1 MFRRA
6 FGQATKLTRADDQ
19 VWRKRAHKLR
29 ALAHYAAEV
38 GPSRPVLLTAH
49 FPATLAA
56 LEEALRA
63 ANVAY
68 QVYADAFD
76 RDRLIAALTPAPVP
90 VLGPARRPLLAL
102 VGVLPTGA
110 QLGAWLKGLPGGGQV
125 VSALALAA
133 ERHPL
138 RAHDDALVNRLSEL
152 PYPTRLSF
160 HLALDEP
167 LLARFNGQQVGA
179 LMDQL
184 QLAVD
189 TPLAQGVLSQ
199 TIRQAQERLANQ
211 AQGDG
216 PAESAEAWFAAYL
229 PARAA

>member
-56 LEEALRA
+56 LEEALRG

-102 VGVLPTGA
+102 VGALPTGA
-110 QLGAWLKGLPGGGQV
+110 QLGAWLKGLADGEPV
-125 VSALALAA
+125 NALALAA

-138 RAHDDALVNRLSEL
+138 RAHDDALVNRLVEL

-189 TPLAQGVLSQ
+189 TPLAQRVLSQ

-216 PAESAEAWFAAYL
+216 SAESPEAWFAAYL